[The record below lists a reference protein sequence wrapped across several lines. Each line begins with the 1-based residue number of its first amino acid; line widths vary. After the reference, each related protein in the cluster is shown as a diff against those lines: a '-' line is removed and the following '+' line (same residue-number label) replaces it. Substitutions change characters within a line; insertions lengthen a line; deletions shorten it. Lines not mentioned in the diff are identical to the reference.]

1 MPTWAHQKGD
11 MQRSGARSPLFAY
24 VRRMGDVK
32 LTPRETSRLLTHLD
46 EGVRKV
52 ADARDQIIDA
62 MARRTTKP
70 DTERPAGPARRSR
83 KKR

>member
-1 MPTWAHQKGD
+1 
-11 MQRSGARSPLFAY
+11 
-24 VRRMGDVK
+24 MGDVK

-52 ADARDQIIDA
+52 ADARDEIIHA
-62 MARRTTKP
+62 MARRTKET
-70 DTERPAGPARRSR
+70 TEQSDRPPARSRNRSR

>member
-1 MPTWAHQKGD
+1 
-11 MQRSGARSPLFAY
+11 
-24 VRRMGDVK
+24 MGDVK

-52 ADARDQIIDA
+52 ADAREEIIQA
-62 MARRTTKP
+62 MARRTTKAP
-70 DTERPAGPARRSR
+70 MAAAGRSPARSR

>member
-1 MPTWAHQKGD
+1 
-11 MQRSGARSPLFAY
+11 
-24 VRRMGDVK
+24 MGDVK

-52 ADARDQIIDA
+52 ADARDEIINA
-62 MARRTTKP
+62 MARRTTK
-70 DTERPAGPARRSR
+70 ERAPGEPSVPRRSR

>member
-1 MPTWAHQKGD
+1 
-11 MQRSGARSPLFAY
+11 
-24 VRRMGDVK
+24 MGDVK

-52 ADARDQIIDA
+52 TDAREEIIQA
-62 MARRTTKP
+62 MARRTSKP
-70 DTERPAGPARRSR
+70 PMETAGRSPARSR

>member
-1 MPTWAHQKGD
+1 
-11 MQRSGARSPLFAY
+11 
-24 VRRMGDVK
+24 MGDVK

-52 ADARDQIIDA
+52 SDAREEIIHA
-62 MARRTTKP
+62 MARRTTGENAQREP
-70 DTERPAGPARRSR
+70 SAPRRSR